1 MKKHRYIIEEIIC
14 GILMVIV
21 LAAVTIQ
28 IGNRLTV
35 KASLPWTEELARYC
49 FVWMAYLGV
58 SLGVKRGKHM
68 NVDLINNV
76 ISPKAGNIIG
86 IICDL
91 LFAGMCFYIII
102 YGYKFV
108 AKLYGFGQKSG
119 GMAIEMWVLYAAAPV
134 GMVMTLCRIVEKNLL
149 LFRKKGREGRTAQ

>member
-1 MKKHRYIIEEIIC
+1 MKKHKYIIEEIIC

-49 FVWMAYLGV
+49 FVWMAFVGV
-58 SLGVKRGKHM
+58 SLGVKRSKHM
-68 NVDLINNV
+68 NVDLINKF
-76 ISPKAGNIIG
+76 ISPKVQNIIG

-91 LFAGMCFYIII
+91 LFAAMCFYIVF

-108 AKLYGFGQKSG
+108 AKLHGFGQKSG
-119 GMAIEMWVLYAAAPV
+119 GMGIEMWLVYAAAPV
-134 GMVMTLCRIVEKNLL
+134 GMLMTLCRIVEKNLL
-149 LFRKKGREGRTAQ
+149 LFRKRTRERRTAE